1 MAPSNDWEKATA
13 AVDELLATNKSF
25 LKSVNDLKSSGFS
38 KPDIV
43 SALRDKTQEKTNV
56 IVEPE
61 FLRTTARTLQPKDI
75 NIDVLQFAHQK
86 GGLAQDFDK
95 LMGQGAF
102 MDSKREFSDIVI
114 DGPSNAKEST
124 LLEAATNFLEP
135 AQFKDAVTSGKTASQ
150 VASMVDSSQVKNIT
164 RVLMQEMAADKRTD
178 AQERDTQKQQKQQQ
192 KKPERSYGVMAEI
205 QKNLKEATLGDLKP
219 ESTPSV
225 DKDKNRGRGG
235 PE

>member
-1 MAPSNDWEKATA
+1 MAPSNDWTNATT
-13 AVDELLATNKSF
+13 AVDELLTTNRSF
-25 LKSVNDLKSSGFS
+25 LNSVNDMKSSGFS

-43 SALRDKTQEKTNV
+43 SALKEEPKERGNV

-86 GGLAQDFDK
+86 GGLAHDFDR
-95 LMGQGAF
+95 LVAQGAF

-114 DGPSNAKEST
+114 DGPANAKEST

-135 AQFKDAVTSGKTASQ
+135 AQFKDAVASGKTTSQ
-150 VASMVDSSQVKNIT
+150 VASMVDASQAKNIT
-164 RVLMQEMAADKRTD
+164 RVLMQEIAADKRTES
-178 AQERDTQKQQKQQQ
+178 QERDAQKQQRQQQ
-192 KKPERSYGVMAEI
+192 KKPERSYGVMSEI

-219 ESTPSV
+219 ESTPAV
-225 DKDKNRGRGG
+225 DKDKSRGRGG